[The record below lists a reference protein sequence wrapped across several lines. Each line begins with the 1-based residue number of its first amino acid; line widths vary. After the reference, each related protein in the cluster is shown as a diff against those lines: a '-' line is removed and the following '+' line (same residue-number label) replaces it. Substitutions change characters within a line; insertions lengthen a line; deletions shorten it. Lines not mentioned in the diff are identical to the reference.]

1 MNIDNQLK
9 EVFKKTFKIE
19 DEDFN
24 TNLEINSIPKWDSMG
39 HVRLFLQ
46 IEKKFNLK
54 IENEDIESALN
65 FKSILKVL
73 KIYLDEKRK

>member
-1 MNIDNQLK
+1 MNIEKQLK
-9 EVFKKTFKIE
+9 EVFKKTFKIG

-24 TNLEINSIPKWDSMG
+24 KNLEINSIVNWDSMG
-39 HVRLFLQ
+39 HVRLFLE

-54 IENEDIESALN
+54 IESEDIESALN
-65 FKSILKVL
+65 FKSILKIL

>member
-24 TNLEINSIPKWDSMG
+24 TNLEINSIANWDSMG
-39 HVRLFLQ
+39 HVRLFLE
-46 IEKKFNLK
+46 IEKKFDLK
-54 IENEDIESALN
+54 IESEDIESALN
-65 FKSILKVL
+65 FKSILKIL